1 MARLLDLSIFKRN
14 RSFSLIYF
22 GQFISFIGTMI
33 TMVVLPYQVY
43 QSTHST
49 MLVGLLSFVQLL
61 PLLFTALLG
70 GVLADRYPRR
80 RLLLLSECLLA
91 VGCGLL
97 VWNACQSTPSMP
109 IVFVVASL
117 MSAITGLHR
126 PAFDGAIQQLV
137 QGEDYKTVG
146 ALHTFEYSFCM
157 IIGPS
162 MAGFIVAKFGI
173 AFTYGMDLLTYVGS
187 IIALILLRELPPSAV
202 QATSTV
208 FEALREG
215 VQFAWKRQVLLGSY
229 GVDFIAMVFAVP
241 NALFPAIALS
251 IGGVKTLGL
260 MFAAPAVGAL
270 LISIW
275 SGWTA
280 SIKQEGKAIAISA
293 LCWGATMIG
302 FGFSHSLAWALFF
315 LALSGAFDACSGI
328 FRVSLWNNNIP
339 QDFRG
344 RLAGIEML
352 SYLSGPKLGDTRAG
366 IMAATLGIAP
376 AIVIGGVLCM
386 FGVGYCCYRMPEFW
400 RYRTK

>member
-1 MARLLDLSIFKRN
+1 MARLIDLSIFKRN
-14 RSFSLIYF
+14 RAFSLIYF

-49 MLVGLLSFVQLL
+49 MMVGMLSFVQLL

-80 RLLLLSECLLA
+80 RLLLVSEGLLA
-91 VGCGLL
+91 LGCGLL
-97 VWNACQSTPSMP
+97 VWNAWQPVPSMP
-109 IVFVVASL
+109 AVFVVASI

-162 MAGFIVAKFGI
+162 MAGFIVAKFGV
-173 AFTYGMDLLTYVGS
+173 AFTYGIDLLTYLGS
-187 IIALILLRELPPSAV
+187 ITALVLLRELPIPTS
-202 QATSTV
+202 QAANSV
-208 FEALREG
+208 LEALQEG
-215 VQFAWKRQVLLGSY
+215 IQFAWKRQVLLGSY

-251 IGGVKTLGL
+251 IGGVQTLGL
-260 MFAAPAVGAL
+260 LFAAPAVGAL
-270 LISIW
+270 LISVW
-275 SGWTA
+275 SGWTG
-280 SIKQEGKAIAISA
+280 SIKREGQAIAISA
-293 LCWGATMIG
+293 LCWGAAMIG
-302 FGFSHSLAWALFF
+302 LGLSHSLAWALFF

-328 FRVSLWNNNIP
+328 FRVSLWNNTIP
-339 QDFRG
+339 HDFRG

-376 AIVIGGVLCM
+376 AIVIGGVFCM
-386 FGVGYCCYRMPEFW
+386 LGVGYCCYRMPEFW
-400 RYRTK
+400 RYRAQ